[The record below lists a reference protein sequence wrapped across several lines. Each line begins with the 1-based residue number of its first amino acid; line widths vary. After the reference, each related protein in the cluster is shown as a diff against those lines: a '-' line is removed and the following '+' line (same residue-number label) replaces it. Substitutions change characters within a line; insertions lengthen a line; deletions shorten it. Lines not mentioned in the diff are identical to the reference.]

1 MANNQYTQLRQSS
14 PGMQTQITRAM
25 DPTHNMF
32 QQKKVFTGDDID
44 VDRGSTEKQID
55 LHKKGV
61 DFKNKIS
68 NAVTDLQVKAAN
80 LAATQKPGAAK
91 AVLTLA
97 SRFGKKDN
105 IQDPTAGSHGK
116 GRRKGTVNKKGLY
129 DHSAFSPCP
138 GGVCKNPNIK

>member
-1 MANNQYTQLRQSS
+1 MANNQYTQLRRSS

-32 QQKKVFTGDDID
+32 QQKASFTGENVE
-44 VDRGSTEKQID
+44 VDRGNTEKQID
-55 LHKKGV
+55 AHKKRV
-61 DFKNKIS
+61 DFGDKIS

-80 LAATQKPGAAK
+80 LAARQKPGAAK

-105 IQDPTAGSHGK
+105 IQDPTAGSHSR
-116 GRRKGTVNKKGLY
+116 GRSKRTVNKKGLY

-138 GGVCKNPNIK
+138 GGVCTNPNKR

>member
-44 VDRGSTEKQID
+44 VERGSTEKQID

-61 DFKNKIS
+61 DFVDKTS
-68 NAVTDLQVKAAN
+68 NAFTSVQHKAAK
-80 LAATQKPGAAK
+80 LAGSQEKGVAK
-91 AVLTLA
+91 AILTFV
-97 SRFGKKDN
+97 SRAGKSN
-105 IQDPTAGSHGK
+105 NSQDPTAGSHGK
-116 GRRKGTVNKKGLY
+116 GRRKATVNKKGLY

-138 GGVCKNPNIK
+138 NGVCTKQ